1 MNPDIKTELPGIMI
15 VEDHPVMREGL
26 SNYFTGTGRWQ
37 VTGKASCLDDAKEI
51 LPCLRCNQTN
61 VLLLDIQLEDGWGLD
76 LIPMLDKNNRPVIAV
91 YSAFD
96 DYPHVSA
103 ALGMGVSAF
112 VCKHRNER
120 ELETALFE
128 TLDGKI
134 HIDECVQAKINV
146 SANVFRLLTKREAEI
161 LHLVKT
167 GFSNSEIAVKLGI
180 SRRTVEN
187 ILSCIYDKT
196 GIKTRQGLLR
206 L

>member
-1 MNPDIKTELPGIMI
+1 MNELPEIMI

-26 SNYFTGTGRWQ
+26 ANYFTDSGRWQ
-37 VTGKASCLDDAKEI
+37 VVGKASCLDEAKQI
-51 LPCLRCNQTN
+51 LPALSSAQNN
-61 VLLLDIQLEDGWGLD
+61 VLLLDIQLADGWGLD
-76 LIPMLDKNNRPVIAV
+76 LIPMLDKNSRPVIAV

-120 ELETALFE
+120 EFEQALFE
-128 TLDGKI
+128 TLDGKT
-134 HIDECVQAKINV
+134 HIDDSVQAKFNISSDV
-146 SANVFRLLTKREAEI
+146 SRLLTKRETEI

-167 GFSNSEIAVKLGI
+167 NFSNSEIAAKLGLN
-180 SRRTVEN
+180 RRTVEN

-196 GIKTRQGLLR
+196 GIKTRLELQR